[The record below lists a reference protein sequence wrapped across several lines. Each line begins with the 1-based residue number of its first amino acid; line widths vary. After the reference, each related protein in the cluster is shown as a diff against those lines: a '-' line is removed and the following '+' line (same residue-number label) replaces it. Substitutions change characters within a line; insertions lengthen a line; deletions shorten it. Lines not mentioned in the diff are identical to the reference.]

1 MRLFSCWIRPYHSIV
16 DKIAHLYRSEARVK
30 KILSISMGS
39 SSRDHT
45 TRHTFL
51 GQECEISRQ
60 GTNGDFNRAIRRYRD
75 MDGKVDAF
83 GAGGVEFYLGVED
96 QRYYF
101 RDVRRIRNAIKIS
114 KVGDGNGVKGILEK
128 RAFEYLEK
136 HLNEKEDKSL
146 KGLPAMITTVV
157 ERYSMGKAMVDAGL
171 DVTFGD
177 FMFALGLPFAIRT
190 ISAARLLAGVLLPV
204 VTQLPFAWLYPL
216 GSEQDK
222 PPQPK
227 WIKYYQRSQ
236 VIAGDFLQIR
246 QYMPDDLTGKIVV
259 TNTTTA
265 QNVEELQKR
274 NLHILVTVTPRLA
287 GRSFGT
293 NVMEATLLALMDK
306 PQSEITTTDFQGLI
320 DRIPLEPNI
329 EVLN

>member
-1 MRLFSCWIRPYHSIV
+1 V
-16 DKIAHLYRSEARVK
+16 EAQVK
-30 KILSISMGS
+30 KIISISVGS
-39 SSRDHT
+39 SARDHT
-45 TRHTFL
+45 TRHEFL

-60 GTNGDFNRAIRRYRD
+60 GTNGDMAKAVQRYKD
-75 MDGKVDAF
+75 LDGKVDAF
-83 GAGGVEFYLGVED
+83 GVGGLEFYLRVAD
-96 QRYYF
+96 KRYYF
-101 RDVRRIRNAIKIS
+101 RDVKQVRDAIKIS
-114 KVGDGNGVKGILEK
+114 KVGDGNGVKGLLEK
-128 RAFEYLEK
+128 RAFEFLEK
-136 HLNEKEDKSL
+136 HLNEKEGKTL
-146 KGLPAMITTVV
+146 KGMTALQTTVS
-157 ERYSMGKAMVDAGL
+157 ERYSMGEAMVHAGL

-177 FMFALGLPFAIRT
+177 FMFALGMPFALKGLR
-190 ISAARLLAGVLLPV
+190 AARMVASTLLPV

-227 WIKYYQRSQ
+227 WTKYYEQSQ

-246 QYMPDDLTGKIVV
+246 AHMPDDLSGKIIV

-265 QNVEELQKR
+265 KNVEELQKR
-274 NLHILVTVTPRLA
+274 NLHILVTVTPRLE

-306 PQSEITTTDFQGLI
+306 PQSEVTEADFMDLI
-320 DRIPLEPNI
+320 NRIPLQPNI

>member
-1 MRLFSCWIRPYHSIV
+1 M
-16 DKIAHLYRSEARVK
+16 K
-30 KILSISMGS
+30 KIISISVGS
-39 SSRDHT
+39 SARDHT

-51 GQECEISRQ
+51 GQECEISRR
-60 GTNGDFNRAIRRYRD
+60 GTNGDFKKAIELYKEW
-75 MDGKVDAF
+75 DGKVDAF
-83 GAGGVEFYLGVED
+83 GVGGVEFFLQVED
-96 QRYYF
+96 KKYYF
-101 RDVRRIRNAIKIS
+101 RDVKRIRNAIKIS
-114 KVGDGNGVKGILEK
+114 KAGDGNGVKGLLEK

-136 HLNEKEDKSL
+136 YLNEKEGCSL
-146 KGLPAMITTVV
+146 KGLPALKTTVV

-177 FMFALGLPFAIRT
+177 FMFALGLPIAIKKLST
-190 ISAARLLAGVLLPV
+190 ARLVAATLLPV
-204 VTQLPFAWLYPL
+204 VTQVPFSWHYPL

-227 WIKYYQRSQ
+227 WTKYYQQSQ

-246 QYMPDDLTGKIVV
+246 QYMPDDLSGKIIV
-259 TNTTTA
+259 TNTTTPK
-265 QNVEELQKR
+265 NVEELRQR
-274 NLHILVTVTPRLA
+274 NLHILVTVTPRLE

-306 PQSEITTTDFQGLI
+306 PQSEVTQSDFLNLI
-320 DRIPLEPNI
+320 NRIPLEPNI